1 MEPLALNAYIPS
13 KVSANDSKEVSLK
26 ENVYDFSVDYDSFD
40 KSDFLN
46 INKYLVVKNSISKCL
61 GLSSKCLLGY

>member
-1 MEPLALNAYIPS
+1 MEPLTLNSCIPS

-26 ENVYDFSVDYDSFD
+26 ENVYYFSVDYDSFD